1 MPYRLDENIVELT
14 RRVVNERVI
23 MNVFEEA
30 YGEHQERPK
39 SVYRTMLCCRA
50 VSFNHKDLVR
60 YLLENGYDINYSC
73 VYYSP
78 SPLNVAVHLGRDDC
92 IEMLLNAGARV
103 DTANRFIEGDN
114 NMSKCVP
121 ALELAVMMDRVD
133 LVKLMIPLYDRTRT
147 WTQRTPLHFACLHGS
162 RKCLDYILSTA
173 EGQDD
178 VNAVDSDDTTRHPE
192 GYSPLMLGLHHGA
205 WLVQRMIQAGGH
217 ATHVTSESKCNVL
230 HIACSSSMRIPHD
243 LNGFVP
249 SDLPKI
255 IELLVESGCDP
266 NISSASG
273 ETALSELCSQ
283 VVSELGCPQFVPF
296 PYEVTLHG
304 EIVLSAV
311 SLLLEHGANPD
322 GDVRHIPLWVL
333 ISQLRSILHQCASMS
348 VVPTMLE
355 RSLPSVLRATILCRD
370 FSQLLLLHGAN
381 PDIKDFHGHI
391 CRRIIDSLLDLLL
404 TTWNVLM
411 GQSQWRA
418 NIVSIIADIFRL
430 LLLFG
435 GKLHKPE
442 LVFQV
447 FIDNIPGGSLFLT
460 YYLNFCGKREIELQM
475 KDVLVRLKN
484 ASDTRLAELRGFLQR
499 QPILLMNL
507 ARIAILRCVG
517 SRAVHAVPTLE
528 LPTSLTDYIL
538 SLK

>member
-1 MPYRLDENIVELT
+1 MFGGIMAYCLDAKIVELIE
-14 RRVVNERVI
+14 RGDNERII
-23 MNVFEEA
+23 MNAFENTYSELQ
-30 YGEHQERPK
+30 YPPK
-39 SVYRTMLCCRA
+39 NVYRTLLCCSA
-50 VSFNHKDLVR
+50 VSFDHKDLVR
-60 YLLENGYDINYSC
+60 YLLQNGYDVNYNFGY
-73 VYYSP
+73 VTP
-78 SPLNVAVHLGRDDC
+78 SPLNVAIHLGRDDC
-92 IEMLLNAGARV
+92 IKMLLNAGARV
-103 DTANRFIEGDN
+103 DMENRFHEED
-114 NMSKCVP
+114 MTEAVP
-121 ALELAVMMDRVD
+121 ALELAVMMDRTD
-133 LVKLMIPLYDRTRT
+133 LVKLMIPMYNRTRT
-147 WTQRTPLHFACLHGS
+147 RTQRTPLHFACLHGS

-178 VNAVDSDDTTRHPE
+178 VNALDSDDTTRHPE

-391 CRRIIDSLLDLLL
+391 CR
-404 TTWNVLM
+404 
-411 GQSQWRA
+411 
-418 NIVSIIADIFRL
+418 
-430 LLLFG
+430 
-435 GKLHKPE
+435 P
-442 LVFQV
+442 
-447 FIDNIPGGSLFLT
+447 
-460 YYLNFCGKREIELQM
+460 
-475 KDVLVRLKN
+475 
-484 ASDTRLAELRGFLQR
+484 
-499 QPILLMNL
+499 
-507 ARIAILRCVG
+507 
-517 SRAVHAVPTLE
+517 
-528 LPTSLTDYIL
+528 
-538 SLK
+538 